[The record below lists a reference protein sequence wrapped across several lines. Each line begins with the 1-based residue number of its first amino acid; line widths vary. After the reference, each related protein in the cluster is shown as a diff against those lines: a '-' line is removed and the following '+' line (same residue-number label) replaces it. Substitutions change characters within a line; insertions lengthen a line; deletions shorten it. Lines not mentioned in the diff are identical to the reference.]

1 MKKNFWTIPFLVLF
15 LFALYPGS
23 APGYTVNLIYYAS
36 TGLMDENMALLEDG
50 CIIQL
55 IFTTNPGWP
64 NPPQVYNGRPSGG
77 DVLWQTVH
85 TGDGVVDPD
94 TGRFTAQFQY
104 DSSLLGDYVY
114 VRFFNAPS
122 WPDVT
127 YYGQTPLHTLSDFFQ
142 LDIWDITAGGLYLW
156 TEYPFMIIP
165 EPATWLTLLPG
176 LALAAFI
183 FRKKKKEG
191 AEATETTGG
200 GSKTV

>member
-1 MKKNFWTIPFLVLF
+1 MKKTVLTI
-15 LFALYPGS
+15 FAAALLLAAGLPGT
-23 APGYTVNLIYYAS
+23 ARGYTVNLIYYAS

-50 CIIQL
+50 AIIQL

-64 NPPQVYNGRPSGG
+64 SPPSVYNGRPTGG
-77 DVLWQTVH
+77 DVLWQTTS
-85 TGDGVVDPD
+85 TGAGVFDPD
-94 TGRFTAQFQY
+94 TGRFSEQFQY
-104 DSSLLGDYVY
+104 DSSFLGDYVY

-191 AEATETTGG
+191 EEATETTGG

>member
-1 MKKNFWTIPFLVLF
+1 MINTVLTIF
-15 LFALYPGS
+15 GS
-23 APGYTVNLIYYAS
+23 AILLVAGLPGTARGYTVDLIYYAT

-55 IFTTNPGWP
+55 IFTTDPGWP
-64 NPPQVYNGRPSGG
+64 SPPSVYNGRPTGG
-77 DVLWQTVH
+77 DVLWQITR
-85 TGDGVVDPD
+85 TGDGVIDVD
-94 TGRFTAQFQY
+94 TGRFSSEYQY

-114 VRFFNAPS
+114 VRFFNAPT
-122 WPDVT
+122 WPQVT

-183 FRKKKKEG
+183 FRKKKSG
-191 AEATETTGG
+191 EAKAT
-200 GSKTV
+200 K